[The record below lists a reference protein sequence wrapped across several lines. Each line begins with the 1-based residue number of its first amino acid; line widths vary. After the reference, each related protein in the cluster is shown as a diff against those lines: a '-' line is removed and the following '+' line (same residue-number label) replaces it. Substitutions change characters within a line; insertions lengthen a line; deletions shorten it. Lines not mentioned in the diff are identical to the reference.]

1 MSAQKKQCLVCNN
14 MFEVCPTCENLG
26 LYGWRSVV
34 CCYEHWNYH
43 LPIIQYERKII
54 NKEQAKQELQNAI
67 NTYGMID
74 FNDDVKN
81 IVAEILAEDVIK
93 VSSKTKAKKKTI

>member
-1 MSAQKKQCLVCNN
+1 MSKTKQCLVCNKE
-14 MFEVCPTCENLG
+14 FEVCPTCENLG

-43 LPIIQYERKII
+43 LPIIQYDRKII
-54 NKEQAKQELQNAI
+54 TREQAKKELQEAI
-67 NTYGMID
+67 NTYGMPD
-74 FNDDVKN
+74 FNDNVKD

-93 VSSKTKAKKKTI
+93 TKAVSKRKK